1 MSPATDMRPGPT
13 ANSEV
18 NINDITIRTDL
29 RAGDIGYV
37 IYLHGILYK
46 REYDYGIGFE
56 SYVAAGL
63 FEFYKNYNPDRNR
76 VWVCEHNS
84 QIVGFL
90 LLMNRGEAAQ
100 LRYFLICPEYRGIGL
115 GKRLM
120 ELYMEF
126 FYHCGYKSSYL
137 WTTHELET
145 AARLYQRHGFRLT
158 EEKESTVFGKPLV
171 ERKYE
176 LVI

>member
-1 MSPATDMRPGPT
+1 L
-13 ANSEV
+13 
-18 NINDITIRTDL
+18 NINDINIRTDL
-29 RAGDIGYV
+29 RSGDIGYV
-37 IYLHGILYK
+37 TYLHGILYK
-46 REYDYGIGFE
+46 REYGYSMEFE

-63 FEFYKNYNPDRNR
+63 IEFYENYDPDRNR
-76 VWVCEHNS
+76 VWVCEHND

-100 LRYFLICPEYRGIGL
+100 LRYFLIRPEYRGLGL

-137 WTTHELET
+137 WTTDELET
-145 AARLYQRHGFRLT
+145 AASLYLRHGFKLT
-158 EEKESTVFGKPLV
+158 EEKESMVFGKPLI
-171 ERKYE
+171 ERKYIF
-176 LVI
+176 LPR